1 MTLDGGFSTEV
12 IAAPFAIMN
21 PSANNPAFPV
31 PTWRC
36 GRHDVPHGRAAG
48 RDRHV
53 DRRRRTGRLTT
64 HRTDPLRA
72 RARALLEQRDGTCTV
87 TAFDKEGLT

>member
-1 MTLDGGFSTEV
+1 MTPDCGFSIEV
-12 IAAPFAIMN
+12 IAALFAIMN
-21 PSANNPAFPV
+21 PSVNNPEFPV

-36 GRHDVPHGRAAG
+36 SRHDAPHGRAAG

-53 DRRRRTGRLTT
+53 DRRRRTGRADNAP
-64 HRTDPLRA
+64 HRPLRA
-72 RARALLEQRDGTCTV
+72 RARALLEQCDGTCTV